1 MEIAYANII
10 SVLGCII
17 WREVMLEWYLDIN
30 KLLREIRKKAINAQD
45 FLRTGDSGNAEL
57 INGSLKTDYQL
68 LQRLW
73 RDQDLDAME
82 LNNLKRHI
90 NYGEDNDYRDIIV
103 VDLADV
109 ETIAE
114 KHARE
119 GFAPKG

>member
-1 MEIAYANII
+1 
-10 SVLGCII
+10 
-17 WREVMLEWYLDIN
+17 MLEWYLDIN

-45 FLRTGDSGNAEL
+45 FLRTGNSENAKL
-57 INGSLKTDYQL
+57 INGSLETDCQL
-68 LQRLW
+68 LQQLW
-73 RDQDLDAME
+73 EDQNLDAME

-90 NYGEDNDYRDIIV
+90 NYGKDNDYRDIIV

-119 GFAPKG
+119 WSARKG